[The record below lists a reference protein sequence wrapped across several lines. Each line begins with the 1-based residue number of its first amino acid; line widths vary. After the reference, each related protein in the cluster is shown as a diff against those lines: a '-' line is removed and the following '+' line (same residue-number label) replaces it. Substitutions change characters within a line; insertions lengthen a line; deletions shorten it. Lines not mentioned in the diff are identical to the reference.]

1 MKNFLIIRV
10 DDSLAVEVE
19 EYFETLQEAE
29 KYLQELQE
37 DYEDW
42 VIGYDDNYFRIE
54 NDYGNIEEFQIL
66 ELDKK
71 ICEDKGE

>member
-1 MKNFLIIRV
+1 MKRFLIIRV
-10 DDSLAVEVE
+10 DDSLAVEIE

-54 NDYGNIEEFQIL
+54 NDYGNIEEYQIL

>member
-54 NDYGNIEEFQIL
+54 NDYGNIEEYQIL